1 MDIYIFSG
9 YITAVFIIFKIID
22 TKFLKKHELDIKHL
36 IRDSV
41 IIYLS
46 GIIANF
52 LNSTIIRGP
61 DIKKHIAVYTGDA
74 GF

>member
-52 LNSTIIRGP
+52 INSTIVGGP
-61 DIKKHIAVYTGDA
+61 DIKKQIAVYTGDA

>member
-1 MDIYIFSG
+1 MF
-9 YITAVFIIFKIID
+9 
-22 TKFLKKHELDIKHL
+22 KFLKKHELDIKHL

-52 LNSTIIRGP
+52 INSTIVGGP
-61 DIKKHIAVYTGDA
+61 DIKKQLAVYTGDA